1 MNLISHEISHEK
13 AFVLAGFRVVA
24 FSKYHTKSG
33 GPPGDR
39 KPAIIISYPI
49 TYWCWS
55 KSYRPTICSAPRP
68 SVTIHWPSWIPGSG
82 QRRNASPAEST

>member
-39 KPAIIISYPI
+39 KPAIIMPYSSRDTPPSTYPPI
-49 TYWCWS
+49 EGGAQVETLNGS
-55 KSYRPTICSAPRP
+55 PKVGPIPPTS
-68 SVTIHWPSWIPGSG
+68 S
-82 QRRNASPAEST
+82 QNFLE